1 MPNEALHLTAAA
13 IRFFRVHPPQISRL
27 ASARLEDLL
36 GSKSEAQAVPGVP
49 GWGWEDR
56 PRWSFVNGCQ
66 TTTKDKIG
74 PCVIAS
80 GRC

>member
-36 GSKSEAQAVPGVP
+36 GSKSEAQAVLGVR
-49 GWGWEDR
+49 GWG
-56 PRWSFVNGCQ
+56 
-66 TTTKDKIG
+66 
-74 PCVIAS
+74 
-80 GRC
+80 